1 MSPARKPALQS
12 VLPSR
17 GTERSGRSAVF
28 FTRCARAALPL
39 ALACLAGGAAA
50 ADGRA
55 LIEESLRRHA
65 PPPDVYEAQA
75 LVLSDRQGQ
84 LGVRTMS
91 YYARRDATGGR
102 SLRVIE
108 TPAESKGSAIYV
120 GRDAPDGRRR
130 GAAASAP
137 VFGSDFAVADLEA
150 EQVQDFKY
158 QREADH
164 DLDRVPH
171 HALRA
176 VPASEAVANAT
187 NYHERR
193 LYLRKDN
200 LFITRI
206 EYKDRQGRLARRLT
220 FRDPQ
225 AEESGAWRASMILME
240 DLVQGRRSLLKTERR
255 ALSAEYVPAG
265 VFDRWQ
271 PKP

>member
-1 MSPARKPALQS
+1 
-12 VLPSR
+12 
-17 GTERSGRSAVF
+17 
-28 FTRCARAALPL
+28 
-39 ALACLAGGAAA
+39 
-50 ADGRA
+50 
-55 LIEESLRRHA
+55 
-65 PPPDVYEAQA
+65 
-75 LVLSDRQGQ
+75 
-84 LGVRTMS
+84 
-91 YYARRDATGGR
+91 
-102 SLRVIE
+102 VIE

-130 GAAASAP
+130 GAAPSSP

-150 EQVQDFKY
+150 EQVQDFDY

-206 EYKDRQGRLARRLT
+206 EYKDRQGRLARRQT

-225 AEESGAWRASMILME
+225 AEESGAWRANMILME
-240 DLVQGRRSLLKTERR
+240 DLVGGRRSLLKTERR
-255 ALSAEYVPAG
+255 ALSPDYIPAD
-265 VFDRWQ
+265 VFAPWQ
-271 PKP
+271 AKP

>member
-1 MSPARKPALQS
+1 MTP
-12 VLPSR
+12 
-17 GTERSGRSAVF
+17 
-28 FTRCARAALPL
+28 RCACAALPL

-50 ADGRA
+50 ADGRELMA
-55 LIEESLRRHA
+55 ESLRRHA
-65 PPPDVYEAQA
+65 PPADVYEAQA

-84 LGVRTMS
+84 LGLRTMS
-91 YYARRDATGGR
+91 YYARRDAAGSR

-120 GRDAPDGRRR
+120 GHAPDGRRS

-137 VFGSDFAVADLEA
+137 VFGSDFAVVDLEA
-150 EQVQDFKY
+150 EQLQDFNY
-158 QREADH
+158 QRETDH

-206 EYKDRQGRLARRLT
+206 EYKDRQGRLSRRQT

-225 AEESGAWRASMILME
+225 AEESGAWRANMILME
-240 DLVQGRRSLLKTERR
+240 DLIDGRRSLLKTERR
-255 ALSAEYVPAG
+255 ALSPDYVPAD
-265 VFDRWQ
+265 VFDPWQ
-271 PKP
+271 AKP